1 MVNIT
6 EITNGLF
13 RTPAKVNPDIVEKMT
28 TLLSTVFDAYAEN
41 GNYGKLDPLVAD
53 KVNFICLHIADLM
66 DRIDYVYARTN
77 GTYGELAPSVA
88 DQLKRVYDA
97 IRQFNKKENA

>member
-1 MVNIT
+1 MVNII
-6 EITNGLF
+6 EIANGLF
-13 RTPAKVNPDIVEKMT
+13 RTPAKINPDIVEKMAN
-28 TLLSTVFDAYAEN
+28 LLSSVFDAYAEN

-53 KVNFICLHIADLM
+53 KVNFICIHMADLM
-66 DRIDYVYARTN
+66 DRIDYAYARTN

-97 IRQFNKKENA
+97 IRNLNEKENA